1 MEAPPPPFL
10 WPWSPETKCPL
21 WVRKPSWSPPLEPS
35 SMAFPPWCCACS
47 APGWSERRSRS
58 RLQKHKKWVEV
69 HGFMTGMSECTRHK
83 WVFQSA
89 ESNTWRRTNRS
100 FLTEFDWSVHPEKY
114 VVALDV
120 SVDDLVGMK
129 KLQSLKDL
137 KREQV
142 RKWSE
147 LPNVQRLQMQRL
159 AKVSTPLGFPHI
171 LWRYNQIVQCFL
183 GGFYVIDTRWRILRT
198 GILTFLTILHIY
210 SWKMGKNPSYRMDGV
225 CKHQYSILAT

>member
-47 APGWSERRSRS
+47 APGWSEHRSRS

-89 ESNTWRRTNRS
+89 ESNMWPWMNRS
-100 FLTEFDWSVHPEKY
+100 FLTEFDWAVHPEKY

-137 KREQV
+137 NREKV
-142 RKWSE
+142 RKWSK
-147 LPNVQRLQMQRL
+147 LPTLTNAVSCKSINTSWISPYFVMLQPECS
-159 AKVSTPLGFPHI
+159 VFSG
-171 LWRYNQIVQCFL
+171 
-183 GGFYVIDTRWRILRT
+183 RILCNRHKAVHT
-198 GILTFLTILHIY
+198 ENWNSWVLFLTILHIY
-210 SWKMGKNPSYRMDGV
+210 LWKSRKTHSYGLDDV
-225 CKHQYSILAT
+225 CKHQHSILAT